1 MKQQLLL
8 LDDVDGLGR
17 QGDVVTAKPGFV
29 RNYLLPK
36 KKAVVANKN
45 SLMMRV
51 KLQTEREKRAAVDR
65 KESEALAAK
74 LVELVL
80 KTEVKV
86 DTDGKMYGS
95 VTVPEIV
102 RLLGESGYSL
112 ERRQILLPYAIKSL
126 GKHTINLRLKEN
138 VAATI
143 SLEVQP
149 EGGKLPEKR
158 EELVVEEQMEEKPG
172 EEEPQE

>member
-17 QGDVVTAKPGFV
+17 EGDVVTAKPGFV

-45 SLMMRV
+45 SLMMRA
-51 KLQTEREKRAAVDR
+51 KLQAEREKTATVDR
-65 KESEALAAK
+65 KDSEALAAK
-74 LVELVL
+74 LIEVVL
-80 KTEVKV
+80 KTEVNV
-86 DTDGKMYGS
+86 DSDGKMYGS

-102 RLLGESGYSL
+102 RLLGECGYSF
-112 ERRQILLPYAIKSL
+112 ERRQVLLPYAIKSL
-126 GKHTINLRLKEN
+126 GKHTINLRLREN
-138 VAATI
+138 VAATV

-158 EELVVEEQMEEKPG
+158 EEPKVEEKQ
-172 EEEPQE
+172 EEEPGE